1 MILSC
6 CLMSPVVTRAAI
18 INVVNGDNLQAKID
32 AAAGGD
38 TLLLGSGVYG
48 GFKFSD
54 RHFTQDKPLIIK
66 AAPNATPV
74 IRGASYKQAY
84 LAHIS
89 KSSYVV
95 LDGLTFETC
104 NQPVYCTDVDHL
116 ILVNLEVRDGGQ
128 EMIHIRGTSRTVDI
142 INCKIHDTGH
152 TLPQWSEGIYIGSGG
167 KPFMNEEYIWIE
179 GNEIYN
185 TGNSEA
191 INIKSQC
198 FHITIRGN
206 KVHDIPP
213 GTATQ
218 HNEAAISCEAAD
230 LSFKPGVDPD
240 IWIENNEVYN
250 IRFGRWANAIKAST
264 AGGKIV
270 NNKIH
275 DCEQYGIEFNAHM
288 NGPGV
293 FTTWLHG
300 NMIANCKAGAI
311 NTTILPT
318 KNEDPGPN
326 PNRPQTWYVSSR

>member
-1 MILSC
+1 MLTPLVS
-6 CLMSPVVTRAAI
+6 RAAV
-18 INVVNGDNLQAKID
+18 INVVNGDDLQAKID
-32 AAAGGD
+32 GATGGD
-38 TLLLGSGVYG
+38 VLLLGTGTYSGIQI
-48 GFKFSD
+48 D
-54 RHFTQDKPLIIK
+54 HRHFTEAKPLIIK
-66 AAPNATPV
+66 AAP
-74 IRGASYKQAY
+74 GAKPIISGSDNRYGGY
-84 LAHIS
+84 LAKIS
-89 KSSYVV
+89 DSSYIVF
-95 LDGLTFETC
+95 DGLTMEYS
-104 NQPVYCTDVDHL
+104 NQPVYCTTIDHF
-116 ILVNLEVRDGGQ
+116 IFVNLEIHNTGQ
-128 EMIHIRGTSRTVDI
+128 EMIGLHGNARYIDI
-142 INCKIHDTGH
+142 INCKLYDSGH
-152 TLPQWSEGIYIGSGG
+152 NQPQWAEGIYVGRGS
-167 KPFMNEEYIWIE
+167 PPNANVENVWIE
-179 GNEIYN
+179 GNEIFN
-185 TGNSEA
+185 TGNAEG
-191 INIKSQC
+191 INVKAQC

-250 IRFGRWANAIKAST
+250 IRFGRWANGIKAST
-264 AGGKIV
+264 AGGKII

-311 NTTILPT
+311 DTTILPT

-326 PNRPQTWYVSSR
+326 PNKPQAWYVSSR